1 MSKKK
6 NERRKALLQELSDY
20 CINNN
25 ADPMDVIR
33 PFKVVPEV
41 ILKDIDKNLNLFFSN
56 ENCNKKL
63 ASLARPK
70 SDGTRDI
77 KLGVPD
83 AKDLQIHIINFK
95 MNIIKRIL
103 DRVPEFE
110 YFIKEYFGER
120 IFTDFTGRSTV
131 LYLCCEIFNIMR
143 EVECSVNF
151 MVNNPFYSNECS
163 DACSCCDI
171 CDILNCECETKSK
184 EGTPDID
191 ALKTQGV
198 NIKETEGG
206 FKIMEVNSMDE
217 LMDYIFGRK

>member
-6 NERRKALLQELSDY
+6 KERRKALLQKLSDY

-33 PFKVVPEV
+33 PFKVVPEI

-70 SDGTRDI
+70 NDGAMDI

-95 MNIIKRIL
+95 INIINRIL
-103 DRVPEFE
+103 DRVPEFD
-110 YFIKEYFGER
+110 YFIREYFGER
-120 IFTDFTGRSTV
+120 KFTDFTGRSTV
-131 LYLCCEIFNIMR
+131 LYLCCEIFNIMK

-151 MVNNPFYSNECS
+151 MMTNPFYSNEYS

-171 CDILNCECETKSK
+171 LDCECETKSK

-191 ALKTQGV
+191 DLKVQGV
-198 NIKETEGG
+198 NIKEIGDG
-206 FKIMEVNSMDE
+206 VKIVEVNSMDE